1 MSEWTHL
8 DLRRWRDRMRWTQKQ
23 AAEALGFHVHAYKKL
38 EYKDRRI
45 LPRLSRFCLL
55 LEREH
60 VRALYSV
67 SAQHGRMQVFA
78 PPGRVVSRMEV
89 LSQEGRLKTA
99 SGPRLRYLSMFA
111 GIEAAT
117 AAFERIGSN
126 ATAVAFSETDPAAN
140 AVLRYRWP
148 DVPRLGDVREF
159 DWSQLRG
166 HVDLVVGGP
175 PCQPYSVAGRRLG
188 LSDPRGNLTLH
199 MLRAIGAIQPR
210 WFLLENVPGLLSA
223 NGGDDFG
230 LLSHAVEELGFS
242 FAWAVL
248 DAADFGLPQVRR
260 RLWLVGERSGDGRGP
275 ESILDIAKGAC
286 RPAVQ
291 GLTAWQTPARRA
303 ARCAESLS
311 GEVDVDW
318 SDCGAW
324 AAPGTADSHGQETG
338 SFRLPSLRSG
348 RAPRQKPGSF
358 DLPDAAPC
366 AEAVRCA
373 AVGPMV
379 FAASMRNGT
388 LNDMAPTVLTRA
400 NSLNSNP
407 CLLQLRD
414 GKPALRR
421 FTPREC
427 LRLQGFDDDWL
438 DGPTLAGK
446 PLSDTDRYRLA
457 GNSWPVPVA
466 AWVLE
471 RLLACDSDV
480 GRR

>member
-1 MSEWTHL
+1 MG
-8 DLRRWRDRMRWTQKQ
+8 WTQKQ

-38 EYKDRRI
+38 EYDDRRI
-45 LPRLSRFCLL
+45 LPRVRRFCLL
-55 LEREH
+55 SEREH
-60 VRALYSV
+60 VRALHSV
-67 SAQHGRMQVFA
+67 SAQHGRLQVFA
-78 PPGRVVSRMEV
+78 TPGRVVSRMEA
-89 LSQEGRLKTA
+89 LSQDGRLTTPV
-99 SGPRLRYLSMFA
+99 GHRLRYLSMFS

-117 AAFERIGSN
+117 AALERIGSG
-126 ATAVAFSETDPAAN
+126 AVAVAYSETDPAAN
-140 AVLRYRWP
+140 AVLRHRWP
-148 DVPRLGDVREF
+148 DVPRVGDLCEF
-159 DWSQLRG
+159 GWSELRG

-199 MLRAIGAIQPR
+199 MLRAIGAVQPR

-230 LLSHAVEELGFS
+230 VLADTVEELGFS

-275 ESILDIAKGAC
+275 ESVLDIAAGAC
-286 RPAVQ
+286 GPAVQ
-291 GLTAWQTPARRA
+291 GLEAWKSPARRA
-303 ARCAESLS
+303 AGGAGALNE
-311 GEVDVDW
+311 EVAVDW
-318 SDCGAW
+318 SDPDAW
-324 AAPGTADSHGQETG
+324 ADAGTADGYGQEVG
-338 SFRLPSLRSG
+338 SRRLRAMRRG
-348 RAPRQKPGSF
+348 RAPRQTSGMPGSSDVPPPF
-358 DLPDAAPC
+358 
-366 AEAVRCA
+366 EADRCMA
-373 AVGPMV
+373 DRPMV

-388 LNDMAPTVLTRA
+388 LNDIAPTVLTRA

-414 GKPALRR
+414 GRPALRR

-438 DGPTLAGK
+438 DGPTLSGK

-466 AWVLE
+466 AWILE
-471 RLLACDSDV
+471 RLLAYDSDP
-480 GRR
+480 GR